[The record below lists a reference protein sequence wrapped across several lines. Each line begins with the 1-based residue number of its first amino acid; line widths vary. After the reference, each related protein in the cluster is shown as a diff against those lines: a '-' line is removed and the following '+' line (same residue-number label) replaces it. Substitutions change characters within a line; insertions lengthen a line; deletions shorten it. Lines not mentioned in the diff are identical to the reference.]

1 MKTAQYI
8 FKSPVGPLYLIASA
22 TGLRALYFHKP
33 GGKFVSDLDGEEP
46 EIKIL
51 KKAAAQLGEYFAG
64 LRKDFDLPLEAEGTG
79 FQQKVW
85 GELAKI
91 PYGKTY
97 SYSDI
102 AKRIKNDKAVRA
114 VGTANGRNPIS
125 IIVPC
130 HRVIAADGTLGGY
143 GGGLDIKTKLLAIE
157 GLRF

>member
-8 FKSPVGPLYLIASA
+8 FASPVGPLYLIASA
-22 TGLRALYFHKP
+22 TGLRALYFRKP
-33 GGKFVSDLDGEEP
+33 AGPFVPDLKGEEP

-51 KKAAAQLGEYFAG
+51 KNTVAQLEEYFAG

-79 FQQKVW
+79 FQKKVW
-85 GELAKI
+85 SELGRI

-97 SYSDI
+97 SYGEI
-102 AKRIKNDKAVRA
+102 AKKIKNDKAVRA